1 MRLLEMAWRQL
12 RRDFAAGELRILLSA
27 LVLAVL
33 AVTAIG
39 FVTDRAERALAL
51 EANRLLG
58 GDAVVLGDTPLG
70 AGVREAAGAPGLK
83 STETQEMPSMIRV
96 GDADDE
102 RLKLGE
108 LRALGEGFPL
118 RGRFRI
124 VETADGPEHDAQGIP
139 ERGSVWLSRAGADA
153 LDARL
158 GDMIGIGESQLRLSA
173 LVVQEPDAAID
184 YFNIAPRVFLNLA
197 DLPATGLVQEGS
209 RLRYRLVIAGEP
221 DAVERFVRTAR
232 EGLTRGQRLETVKD
246 ARPEMRSAL
255 DRADRFLSLAA
266 LVSVVLAAVAVAMAA
281 RRHSERHLSST
292 AVMRCLGA
300 SQRTLVATHGGEL
313 LLAGL
318 IASTLG
324 VLLAF
329 LMQWLVGRWL
339 SEALKLDIPAAGWV
353 PAVQGYGV
361 GLVVLLTFGAP
372 PILALR
378 RVPALRVLRRD
389 LDRTEPS
396 SWLVGLAGVAGLA
409 ALLWWKAGSAVLASA
424 MLLGIVATLGV
435 LALLAWG
442 LISVVRRLR
451 SRLRG
456 SLRYGLANVSRRA
469 ATSVAQVSAL
479 GLGLM
484 ALLLLTFVRTDLLD
498 RWQVALAKEA
508 PNRFIVNVQ
517 EDQLEPVRA
526 FMAEQGLPA
535 PDLFPMVRGRLVAHN
550 GEPVKAAPAADAAGS
565 PSSEEERRG
574 QWRRE
579 REYNLSSAATLRD
592 DNRVTAGTFWG
603 QQRPETPELSLEE
616 GFASSMGWKLG
627 DRIAFDVAG
636 QRLEATVT
644 SLRKVEWESFRPNFI
659 VLVSPGSLAG
669 YAASYITAMH
679 VPLERTRF
687 TSELVARF
695 PNLSVVDVDAML
707 KQARSTADQV
717 STVVEVVFYFSLLAG
732 LLVLMAAVSASQDER
747 LLEGGVMRV
756 LGGSRRQLR
765 LAQASEFAAI
775 GLLSGLTAAVAA
787 SILAGVIATQV
798 FGLPW
803 QADWRLVGVG
813 GGLGVLAAV
822 SAGMFATRRV
832 LDAPPSV
839 TLREV
844 QG

>member
-1 MRLLEMAWRQL
+1 MAWRQL
-12 RRDFAAGELRILLSA
+12 RRDFAAGELRILLAS

-58 GDAVVLGDTPLG
+58 GDAVVLGDTPLDG
-70 AGVREAAGAPGLK
+70 VVREAAKAPGLR

-96 GDADDE
+96 GSADDE

-124 VETADGPEHDAQGIP
+124 VETADGPEHDAQGVP

-232 EGLTRGQRLETVKD
+232 EGLARGQRLETVKD

-318 IASTLG
+318 IASTVG
-324 VLLAF
+324 VVLAF
-329 LMQWLVGRWL
+329 LLQWLVGQWL
-339 SEALKLDIPAAGWV
+339 SEALKMNIPAAGWV

-409 ALLWWKAGSAVLASA
+409 ALLWWKAGSAGLASA
-424 MLLGIVATLGV
+424 MLLGIVATLAV
-435 LALLAWG
+435 LAALAWG

-526 FMAEQGLPA
+526 FMTGQGLPA

-550 GEPVKAAPAADAAGS
+550 GEPVKAPPAESAPNTEDARQGQ
-565 PSSEEERRG
+565 RR
-574 QWRRE
+574 RD

-603 QQRPETPELSLEE
+603 QQRLEKPELSVEE
-616 GFASSMGWKLG
+616 GFAKSMGWKLG
-627 DRIAFDVAG
+627 DSVAFDIAG
-636 QRLEATVT
+636 QRLEGTVT

-659 VLVSPGSLAG
+659 VLVSPGALAG

-679 VPLERTRF
+679 VPPERTRF
-687 TSELVARF
+687 TAELVSRF
-695 PNLSVVDVDAML
+695 PNLSVLDVDALL

>member
-1 MRLLEMAWRQL
+1 
-12 RRDFAAGELRILLSA
+12 RDFAAGDLRILLAA

-58 GDAVVLGDTPLG
+58 GDAVVLGDTPLEG
-70 AGVREAAGAPGLK
+70 VVREAAKAPGLR
-83 STETQEMPSMIRV
+83 STQTQELPSMIRV

-102 RLKLGE
+102 RLKFGD

-124 VETADGPEHDAQGIP
+124 VETVGGPEHEAAGIP
-139 ERGSVWLSRAGADA
+139 ERGSVWMSRAGADA

-158 GDMIGIGESQLRLSA
+158 GDMIGVGESRLRLAA
-173 LVVQEPDAAID
+173 LVVQEPDAALD

-209 RLRYRLVIAGEP
+209 RLRYRLVVAGEP

-232 EGLTRGQRLETVKD
+232 EGLARGQRLETVKD

-300 SQRTLVATHGGEL
+300 SQRTLVGTHGGEL
-313 LLAGL
+313 LLVGL
-318 IASTLG
+318 IASSIG

-339 SEALKLDIPAAGWV
+339 SEALKLAIPAAGWV

-396 SWLVGLAGVAGLA
+396 SWLVGLLGVVGLA
-409 ALLWWKAGSAVLASA
+409 ALLWWKAGSAGLASA
-424 MLLGIVATLGV
+424 MLLGIIATLGV
-435 LALLAWG
+435 LAALAWG

-535 PDLFPMVRGRLVAHN
+535 PDLFPMVRGRLVALN
-550 GEPVKAAPAADAAGS
+550 GEPVKAPPAPAADS
-565 PSSEEERRG
+565 TEEERRG
-574 QWRRE
+574 QRRMD
-579 REYNLSSAATLRD
+579 REYNLSSAGTLRE

-603 QQRPETPELSLEE
+603 PQRPEKPELSVEE
-616 GFASSMGWKLG
+616 GFAASMRWKLG
-627 DRIAFDVAG
+627 DRVAFDIAG

-659 VLVSPGSLAG
+659 VLVSPGALAG

-679 VPLERTRF
+679 VPPERTRF
-687 TSELVARF
+687 TAELVARF
-695 PNLSVVDVDAML
+695 PNLSVVDVDALL
-707 KQARSTADQV
+707 KQARSIADQV

-775 GLLSGLTAAVAA
+775 GLLSGLTAACAA
-787 SILAGVIATQV
+787 SVLAGVIATQV
-798 FGLPW
+798 FSLPW
-803 QADWRLVGVG
+803 QADWRLV
-813 GGLGVLAAV
+813 A
-822 SAGMFATRRV
+822 
-832 LDAPPSV
+832 
-839 TLREV
+839 
-844 QG
+844 

>member
-1 MRLLEMAWRQL
+1 MRLLKMAWRQL
-12 RRDFAAGELRILLSA
+12 RRDFAAGELRILLGA

-70 AGVREAAGAPGLK
+70 GGVRDAAGAPGLR
-83 STETQEMPSMIRV
+83 STETQELPSMIRV

-124 VETADGPEHDAQGIP
+124 VETAGGPEHDAMGIP
-139 ERGSVWLSRAGADA
+139 ERGSVWMSRAGADA
-153 LDARL
+153 LDAKL
-158 GDMIGIGESQLRLSA
+158 GDMIGIGESQLRLAA

-209 RLRYRLVIAGEP
+209 RLRYRLVVAGEP
-221 DAVERFVRTAR
+221 DAVERFVRTAQ
-232 EGLTRGQRLETVKD
+232 EGLARGQRLETVKD

-313 LLAGL
+313 LLLGL
-318 IASTLG
+318 IASSIG

-329 LMQWLVGRWL
+329 FMQWLVGRWL

-409 ALLWWKAGSAVLASA
+409 ALLWWKAGSAKLAA
-424 MLLGIVATLGV
+424 TMLLGLLATLGV
-435 LALLAWG
+435 LAVLAWG

-517 EDQLEPVRA
+517 EDQQEPVRA

-550 GEPVKAAPAADAAGS
+550 GEPVKVTPAEGA

-574 QWRRE
+574 QRRRD

-603 QQRPETPELSLEE
+603 QQRPEKPELSVEE
-616 GFASSMGWKLG
+616 GFAAAMGWKLG
-627 DRIAFDVAG
+627 DRVAFDIAG
-636 QRLEATVT
+636 QQLEATVT

-669 YAASYITAMH
+669 YAASYITAVH
-679 VPLERTRF
+679 VPPERTRF

-695 PNLSVVDVDAML
+695 PNLSVVDVDALL

-775 GLLSGLTAAVAA
+775 GLLSGLTAAFAA
-787 SILAGVIATQV
+787 SVLAGVIATQV
-798 FGLPW
+798 FELPW
-803 QADWRLVGVG
+803 QADWRMVGVG

-839 TLREV
+839 TLREL
-844 QG
+844 QS